1 MKHPNNAIGLDIGTS
16 RLVSARKREDEFQ
29 FSSQLNA
36 FLPLPYSKLTE
47 GILKKENV
55 THNSE
60 NGELV
65 VYGHDSERFAN
76 LFHLETRR
84 PMTRGLINPEESGA
98 LGVIR
103 QIVGS
108 LLQQQDAPNPERGNG
123 RRLCFSVPGA
133 PVGSPDDLTYH
144 ESTMRRVLT
153 DMGFQ
158 VTSINEGLAV
168 VLAEL
173 EDTNFTG
180 IGISCGGGM
189 CNVCL
194 SYLAMPVFSFSVP
207 KGGDFI
213 DTSAAS
219 VSGEGATQIRAIKE
233 RAFHFN
239 GFFQDKVHQA
249 ISVYYEDMIHA
260 VTGALKDFLS
270 KSKNV
275 PRLDRPV
282 PVVVSGGSAMPA
294 GFRDRFEKIFRAV
307 ELPIRISEIRLAQDP
322 LNATAKGALVSALA
336 E

>member
-1 MKHPNNAIGLDIGTS
+1 MKNNSPIGLDIGTS
-16 RLVSARKREDEFQ
+16 RVVYATGQDNNCRFQ
-29 FSSQLNA
+29 SQLNA
-36 FLPLPYSKLTE
+36 FLPLPYSRITE

-55 THNSE
+55 AHNSE
-60 NGELV
+60 NGELL
-65 VYGHDSERFAN
+65 VYGNDSERFAN

-84 PMTRGLINPEESGA
+84 PMTRGLLNPDENAA
-98 LGVIR
+98 LAVMR
-103 QIVGS
+103 QIIAS
-108 LLQQQDAPNPERGNG
+108 LISSEAAAERG

-133 PVGSPDDLTYH
+133 PVGSPDGLTYH
-144 ESTMRRVLT
+144 EATLRRVLT

-180 IGISCGGGM
+180 IGISFGGGM

-213 DTSAAS
+213 DSSAAS
-219 VSGEGATQIRAIKE
+219 VAGEGATQIRCIKE
-233 RAFHFN
+233 KAFHFN
-239 GFFQDKVHQA
+239 GFFSDKVQQA

-260 VTGALKDFLS
+260 VTFALKDFLS

-275 PRLDRPV
+275 PHLDRPV
-282 PVVVSGGSAMPA
+282 PAVLSGGSAMPA
-294 GFRDRFEKIFRAV
+294 GFRDRFEKIFRTV

-336 E
+336 DA

>member
-1 MKHPNNAIGLDIGTS
+1 MRNSRNAIGLDIGTS
-16 RLVSARKREDEFQ
+16 RLVSASKQEDSFQ
-29 FSSQLNA
+29 FQSQLNA

-47 GILKKENV
+47 GILRKENV
-55 THNSE
+55 NHNSE

-84 PMTRGLINPEESGA
+84 PMTRGLLNPNESGA
-98 LGVIR
+98 LGVIK
-103 QIVGS
+103 QIVGT
-108 LLQQQDAPNPERGNG
+108 LLNQEKGNG
-123 RRLCFSVPGA
+123 RKLCFSVPGA

-144 ESTMRRVLT
+144 EATIRRVLS
-153 DMGFQ
+153 DMGYQ

-219 VSGEGATQIRAIKE
+219 VAGEGATQIRAIKE

-260 VTGALKDFLS
+260 VTSALKDFLS

-294 GFRDRFEKIFRAV
+294 GFRDRFEKIFRSV

-336 E
+336 EE

>member
-1 MKHPNNAIGLDIGTS
+1 MTNSKNAIGLDIGTS
-16 RLVSARKREDEFQ
+16 RLVSASKQEDGFQ
-29 FSSQLNA
+29 FQSQLNA

-55 THNSE
+55 VHNSE

-84 PMTRGLINPEESGA
+84 PMTRGLLNPDESGA
-98 LGVIR
+98 LSVIK
-103 QIVGS
+103 QIVGT
-108 LLQQQDAPNPERGNG
+108 LLNQENGSG

-144 ESTMRRVLT
+144 EATVRRVLS
-153 DMGFQ
+153 DMGYQ

-168 VLAEL
+168 ILAEL

-213 DTSAAS
+213 DSSAAS
-219 VSGEGATQIRAIKE
+219 VSGEGATHIRSIKE

-294 GFRDRFEKIFRAV
+294 GFRDRFEKIFRSV

-336 E
+336 EE

>member
-1 MKHPNNAIGLDIGTS
+1 MRNTRNAIGLDIGTS
-16 RLVSARKREDEFQ
+16 RLVSASKQEDNFQ
-29 FSSQLNA
+29 FQSQLNA

-47 GILKKENV
+47 GILRKENV
-55 THNSE
+55 AHNSE

-84 PMTRGLINPEESGA
+84 PMTRGLLNPNESGA
-98 LGVIR
+98 LSVMK
-103 QIVGS
+103 QIVS
-108 LLQQQDAPNPERGNG
+108 TLLNQEKGNG
-123 RRLCFSVPGA
+123 RKLCFSVPGA

-144 ESTMRRVLT
+144 EATIRRLLS
-153 DMGFQ
+153 DMGYQ

-180 IGISCGGGM
+180 IGVSCGGGM

-219 VSGEGATQIRAIKE
+219 VAGEGATQIRAIKE

-260 VTGALKDFLS
+260 VTSALKDFLS

-282 PVVVSGGSAMPA
+282 PIVVSGGSAMPA
-294 GFRDRFEKIFRAV
+294 GFRDRFEKIFRSV

-336 E
+336 EE